1 MPRKLL
7 LPARQSTPNN
17 TNEKDMR
24 PEANRF
30 SCAVLT
36 MSDKGS
42 RGERIDESGPMLQEM
57 LRAEGYQLRA
67 YTMVPDQIEAITK
80 ALVQWVDQDQIDLI
94 LTTGGTGVSPTDVT
108 PEAMRGVIEKEIPGM
123 GEAMRAASLLKT
135 PHAVLSRAMAG
146 IRGRSLIINL
156 PGSLKGARENIEVLL
171 PALPHAL
178 DKIQGGT
185 SDCST
190 LR

>member
-1 MPRKLL
+1 
-7 LPARQSTPNN
+7 
-17 TNEKDMR
+17 MR
-24 PEANRF
+24 DDANRF

-42 RGERIDESGPMLQEM
+42 RGERVDESGAMLKEI
-57 LRAEGYQLRA
+57 LRDEGYQLRA
-67 YTMVPDQIEAITK
+67 YEMVPDQVEAITK
-80 ALVQWVDQDQIDLI
+80 TLIQWVDQDKIDLI

-123 GEAMRAASLLKT
+123 AEAMRAASLLKT
-135 PHAVLSRAMAG
+135 PYAVLSRALVG
-146 IRGRSLIINL
+146 IRGKSLIINL
-156 PGSLKGARENIEVLL
+156 PGSQKAARENIEVLL

-185 SDCST
+185 SDCANSGVLT
-190 LR
+190 K